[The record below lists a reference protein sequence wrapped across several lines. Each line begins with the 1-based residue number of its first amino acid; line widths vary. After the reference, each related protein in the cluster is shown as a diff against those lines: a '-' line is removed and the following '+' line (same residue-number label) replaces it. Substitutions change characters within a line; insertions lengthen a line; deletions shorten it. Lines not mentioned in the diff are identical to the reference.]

1 MKPAWSFYLCGNLNI
16 NHAFRRSLLS
26 CATTKRGLE
35 NATHHSPFQLYNIA
49 RSLIPLER
57 EAFELGHV
65 KALLVLALFDMSQS
79 APETAWMVV
88 GHATRI
94 IVGLERN
101 KSSQSLRFKHV
112 FAGCF
117 LLDTLIS
124 MQLRRRPYL
133 QTLDVDQVGRVNEDG
148 LEEWQPWAGC
158 LDSEARNTSRTP
170 VFSLSTFNN
179 LVQIAGILGSMDSN
193 NSTSSIQEV
202 IGRTE
207 MWKASL
213 PPTFDYIRNERVAT
227 PSTPPALLL
236 QLIYHCSSLVLF
248 TSQSWIHQILD
259 ILEHFR
265 NILGLAAMPPVLHC
279 LLEIV
284 QSSQRFESSDEGLQG
299 RFRRIQSEF
308 TQAWIYNPHTEEQ
321 APIGSRSK
329 RSFGSANTQIPK
341 TPESIQIPYN
351 PPYIPIN
358 NSNTH
363 IQRGT
368 SSGLLDNLLPDMN
381 VNPMTFQNALS
392 VQDFDTPH
400 LEHAFNPPLLH
411 HRSSNASRD
420 IENFFDELASLDGA
434 ERVENQPRFMQNL
447 GFAPD
452 ANMAD
457 LLSAEF
463 GQFSS
468 LNSVYIPPNEDANHM
483 DPSAFYDGS

>member
-1 MKPAWSFYLCGNLNI
+1 MSFVDRYQ
-16 NHAFRRSLLS
+16 RVQLLR
-26 CATTKRGLE
+26 RGLE
-35 NATHHSPFQLYNIA
+35 NATHHTPLQLYDIA
-49 RSLIPLER
+49 RSLIPLEKD
-57 EAFELGHV
+57 AFELGHV
-65 KALLVLALFDMSQS
+65 KALLVLALFDISQS
-79 APETAWMVV
+79 APEAAWMVV

-101 KSSQSLRFKHV
+101 ESSHSLRFKHV

-133 QTLDVDQVGRVNEDG
+133 QTLDVEQVGRVSEDG

-158 LDSEARNTSRTP
+158 LDSDARNTSRTP

-179 LVQIAGILGSMDSN
+179 LVQIAGILGSMDSI
-193 NSTSSIQEV
+193 NSTPSIQEA

-213 PPTFDYIRNERVAT
+213 PPTFDYIRSERVAT

-236 QLIYHCSSLVLF
+236 QLVYHCSSLVLF

-265 NILGLAAMPPVLHC
+265 NVIGLEAMPPVLHC
-279 LLEIV
+279 LFEIV
-284 QSSQRFESSDEGLQG
+284 QSGQRFERSDQGLQG
-299 RFRRIQSEF
+299 RFKRIQSEF
-308 TQAWIYNPHTEEQ
+308 TQAWTHNPRSDAQ
-321 APIGSRSK
+321 APISSRSK
-329 RSFGSANTQIPK
+329 RSFGSANTQTPR

-351 PPYIPIN
+351 PPFIPIN
-358 NSNTH
+358 NPSTNIH
-363 IQRGT
+363 RGT
-368 SSGLLDNLLPDMN
+368 SSNLLDDLLPDMN
-381 VNPMTFQNALS
+381 ANPMNFQNALV
-392 VQDFDTPH
+392 VQNFDTPH
-400 LEHAFNPPLLH
+400 LEHTFNPPLLH

-434 ERVENQPRFMQNL
+434 ERVENQPQFMQNL

-463 GQFSS
+463 GQFGS
-468 LNSVYIPPNEDANHM
+468 LNPVYMPPNEDANHM
-483 DPSAFYDGS
+483 DPSVFYDGS